1 MPTDKAKVHQLRCG
15 RMRLMGL
22 LQGLILVLST
32 AASANERGIVVGSEN
47 AFLPYA
53 GRDAEGRRPTGFAVE
68 LLDAAARVMAIPTQF
83 HPGPRNQV
91 WQDLQSGAVDALPL
105 VARLPEREGLV
116 EFTRPHTYG
125 YDAFFV
131 RADQAAIEQ
140 LEDARELNVILLRSD
155 ASHQQ
160 LLRRGFGPKLVL
172 VDDLAD
178 GFRLLASGQHDAV
191 LAPLLPGNYLIRQ
204 IGLGEIIKPGPLL
217 MEYRR
222 EFCFATRKGDTALRD
237 RLDQGLAIVKA
248 SGEYDRLYRKW
259 LEINEPVRFPIR
271 YVIWGAGLGA
281 CLLACMALWNRQL
294 QRKVALRTAELARA
308 TEALQLERQRLFD
321 LLQALPVYVVLLT
334 PDHQVPFANR
344 FFESRY
350 GTARGRSCHDYLF
363 ERAKPCEISRTFDV
377 LKTGEPVSWAW
388 TGPDGRD
395 YEIHD
400 FPFTDSDGSPMILEV
415 GIDVTEANR
424 AKQALREANQLLEQ
438 RVAERT
444 ADLEQARQE
453 AERINDLLRTTMDN
467 SPALMSYVDHETR
480 YRRVN
485 QVYQRWFG
493 LSQEQVVGRSMREV
507 VGEYVWL
514 SLAGHVE
521 KALAGERQDFE
532 LQTNDQRAP
541 PRWVH
546 ATYSPHRDAT
556 GTVRGFVVHVLDITA
571 RKKAEHS
578 LRESEERFRA
588 MAGTAPV
595 FIWIAD
601 TGRRCT
607 WVNQQWLD
615 FTGRS
620 LEQEVGDG
628 WAESIHPEDR
638 PKVRAA
644 FYAAFE
650 RDAPFE
656 IAYRLRR
663 ADGVYR
669 WIVDRGVPR
678 HAEDGAFLGFIGAC
692 ADVSDAKEADLALQ
706 RERAFLRQVI
716 DASPNLIFVKDRLG
730 RFLLANRAL
739 AEVYGTDS
747 ESVIGKTDADLKA
760 SAEQVARF
768 RRDDLLTMHT
778 RTVTHIPEEAVG
790 GQDGEL
796 RWFSTIKVPLL
807 DEDGGC
813 HKVLGVATDITQHKQ
828 MEEVL
833 READRRKDEFL
844 ALLAHE
850 LRNPLAPI
858 SNAVQVL
865 ETPGLDPSQA
875 KWCHE
880 VIGRQVAH
888 LKLLVDDLLD
898 VSRISRGV
906 IVLKEELLDL
916 ADVLHWAIETCR
928 PLIEARQHSLS
939 TQLPQELVHLK
950 GDRVRLTQVVSNLL
964 NNAAKYT
971 DPGGRIKLA
980 VDTEQDRIRISIRD
994 NGRGIDPSA
1003 LAHLFDL
1010 FFQADRTLD
1019 SSEGGLGI
1027 GLWLAHSL
1035 ARMHGGDI
1043 QAYSAGRGQ
1052 GTEFVL
1058 SLPRASAPPPDGE
1071 PATPPEAQTG
1081 KSLDIL
1087 IVDDNPD
1094 VALSTALLL
1103 GLHGHRTRTA
1113 HDGETAL
1120 KLARELPPQL
1130 ALLDIGLPGM
1140 DGLSLARAFR
1150 QDPAL
1155 RSVRLVALTGY
1166 GRDVDLTSGKVAGFD
1181 RYLTKPAPPAE
1192 LLAVLETLASEK
1204 G

>member
-1 MPTDKAKVHQLRCG
+1 MTTGKAKVQQLLCG
-15 RMRLMGL
+15 RMRLMVLLHGL
-22 LQGLILVLST
+22 LLAVG
-32 AASANERGIVVGSEN
+32 AAGADERGIAVGAET
-47 AFLPYA
+47 AFLPYS
-53 GRDAEGRRPTGFAVE
+53 GLDTEGRSTGFAVE
-68 LLDAAARVMAIPTQF
+68 LLDAAARVMDIPTQF
-83 HPGPRNQV
+83 HHGPWNQV
-91 WQDLQSGAVDALPL
+91 WQDLQSGALDALPL

-131 RADQAAIEQ
+131 RADHTALEQ
-140 LEDARELNVILLRSD
+140 VEEARELNVIVLRSD
-155 ASHQQ
+155 ASHQE

-191 LAPLLPGNYLIRQ
+191 LAPLLQGNYLIRQ
-204 IGLGEIIKPGPLL
+204 IGLGAIIKPGPLL

-222 EFCFATRKGDTALRD
+222 EFCFATRKGNIALRD

-281 CLLACMALWNRQL
+281 CLLAFMALWNGQL
-294 QRKVALRTAELARA
+294 RRKVALRTDELARSA
-308 TEALQLERQRLFD
+308 GALQLERQRLYD

-344 FFESRY
+344 FFENRY
-350 GTARGRSCHDYLF
+350 GRAQGRRCHDYLF
-363 ERAKPCEISRTFDV
+363 ERDKPCEICRTFDV
-377 LKTGEPVSWAW
+377 LKTRAPVSWSW

-400 FPFTDSDGSPMILEV
+400 LPFTDSDGSPMILEV

-444 ADLEQARQE
+444 AALEQARQE

-467 SPALMSYVDHETR
+467 APALMSYVDQETR

-485 QVYQRWFG
+485 QVYGQWFG
-493 LSQEQVVGRSMREV
+493 LKPDEVVGRSMREV
-507 VGEYVWL
+507 VGEGVWPLL
-514 SLAGHVE
+514 SPHV
-521 KALAGERQDFE
+521 ARAQAGEPQDFE
-532 LQTNDQRAP
+532 VEVDDPREG
-541 PRWVH
+541 PRWMH
-546 ATYSPHRDAT
+546 ATYSPDRDAS
-556 GTVRGFVVHVLDITA
+556 GQVRGFVVHVLDITA
-571 RKKAEHS
+571 RKKAERS

-588 MAGTAPV
+588 MADSAPV

-601 TGRRCT
+601 TRRQRT

-615 FTGRS
+615 FTGRR
-620 LEQEVGDG
+620 LEQEFGEG
-628 WAESIHPEDR
+628 WTESIHPEDR
-638 PKVRAA
+638 PKVRDV
-644 FYAAFE
+644 FYEAFE

-656 IAYRLRR
+656 VDYRLRR

-678 HAEDGAFLGFIGAC
+678 HAQDGAFLGFIGAC

-716 DASPNLIFVKDRLG
+716 DASPSLIFVKDRSG

-747 ESVIGKTDADLKA
+747 ENVIGKTDADLHA

-768 RRDDLLTMHT
+768 RKDDLETMDK
-778 RTVTHIPEEAVG
+778 RSVTHIPQETAG
-790 GQDGEL
+790 GIDGNP

-807 DEDGGC
+807 EEDGSC
-813 HKVLGVATDITQHKQ
+813 NKVLGVSTDITQHKQ
-828 MEEVL
+828 MEEAL
-833 READRRKDEFL
+833 LEADRRKDEFL

-865 ETPGLDPSQA
+865 ETPGLAPSQA

-928 PLIEARQHSLS
+928 PLIEARRHSLS
-939 TQLPQELVHLK
+939 TQLPQGPVYLN

-971 DPGGRIKLA
+971 DPGGRIDLT
-980 VDTEQDRIRISIRD
+980 VDAEPHRIRISIRD

-1003 LAHLFDL
+1003 LGKLFDL

-1058 SLPRASAPPPDGE
+1058 SLPRAPAPPPDGGA
-1071 PATPPEAQTG
+1071 ATAPEAQPR
-1081 KSLDIL
+1081 KALDIL

-1094 VALSTALLL
+1094 VACSTALLL
-1103 GLHGHRTRTA
+1103 DMHGYRTRTA

-1120 KLARELPPQL
+1120 KLAREQCPQL
-1130 ALLDIGLPGM
+1130 AILDIGLPGM

-1166 GRDVDLTSGKVAGFD
+1166 GRDVDLSSGEVAGFD
-1181 RYLTKPAPPAE
+1181 RYLTKPAPPDE
-1192 LLAVLETLASEK
+1192 LLAVLEALASEK
-1204 G
+1204 D

>member
-32 AASANERGIVVGSEN
+32 AAWANERGIVVGSEN

-334 PDHQVPFANR
+334 PDHRVPFANR

-363 ERAKPCEISRTFDV
+363 ERAKPCEICRTFDV
-377 LKTGEPVSWAW
+377 LKTREPVSWAW

-485 QVYQRWFG
+485 EVYQRWFG

-507 VGEYVWL
+507 VGEYVWP

-532 LQTNDQRAP
+532 LQTNDQHAP

-588 MAGTAPV
+588 MADTAPV

-760 SAEQVARF
+760 SAEQVACF
-768 RRDDLLTMHT
+768 RRDDLLTMDT
-778 RTVTHIPEEAVG
+778 RTVIHIPEEAVG

-828 MEEVL
+828 MEEAL
-833 READRRKDEFL
+833 LEADRRKDEFL

-971 DPGGRIKLA
+971 DPGGRIELA

-1003 LAHLFDL
+1003 LAHLFDV